1 MQPGTAKSVDALVDA
16 AVRGELDEAEALQ
29 RCRQSPELFILA
41 LLAAAKRIAERQGRP
56 GNQQPSPSTP
66 SGMVPVYAKPNA
78 RKRRKKPGAR
88 KGHPGHRRKTPT
100 RIDQQKTHRLK
111 CCPCCAGPLQR
122 CERKRTRIIED
133 IPEEIEPVVTEHT
146 LHRDYCPKC
155 KKHVEPVVP
164 DAMSGATL
172 GHHVIALTAWFHYGL
187 GITIDQVVDI
197 LGYHLQTKLTPGGL
211 IDAWRRLAEVL
222 NAWYEQIG
230 QQAKKSAHLHA
241 DETGWRV
248 NGVTYWLWCFANT
261 RVCYYMI
268 DRCRGSP
275 ALQKFFTEVF
285 EGVLITDFWA
295 PYESVCAQDRQYC
308 LVHLLRELEKVDLR
322 NDSAEW
328 RAFAKKLRR
337 LLRDGMRLRRPPDL
351 TPGKFPSRVN
361 RLNARLAQL
370 AAEEHLDGDTRR
382 LTKRLRKYAE
392 FIFTFLDYADVAFE
406 NNFAERQIRPAVIL
420 RKNCQSNRSDRG
432 AATQAILM
440 SVYRTLRLRGLN
452 PTRTIA
458 DALRI
463 YVATGQLPPLPDT
476 DIADG

>member
-1 MQPGTAKSVDALVDA
+1 MAKSVDALVDA

-29 RCRQSPELFILA
+29 RGRQSPELFILA
-41 LLAAAKRIAERQGRP
+41 LLAAAKRIAEQDARIIKLE
-56 GNQQPSPSTP
+56 GNENGTHSSPSTP

-100 RIDQQKTHRLK
+100 RIDPQKTHRLK

-146 LHRDYCPKC
+146 IQRDYCPKC

-187 GITIDQVVDI
+187 GITIDQIVDI
-197 LGYHLQTKLTPGGL
+197 LGYHLQTKLTPVGL

-230 QQAKKSAHLHA
+230 RQAKKSAHLHA

-275 ALQKFFTEVF
+275 ALQKFFTDVF
-285 EGVLITDFWA
+285 DGVLITDFWA
-295 PYESVCAQDRQYC
+295 PYESVCAEDRPHC
-308 LVHLLRELEKVDLR
+308 LVHLLREREKVDRR
-322 NDSAEW
+322 NDSAE
-328 RAFAKKLRR
+328 
-337 LLRDGMRLRRPPDL
+337 
-351 TPGKFPSRVN
+351 
-361 RLNARLAQL
+361 
-370 AAEEHLDGDTRR
+370 
-382 LTKRLRKYAE
+382 
-392 FIFTFLDYADVAFE
+392 
-406 NNFAERQIRPAVIL
+406 
-420 RKNCQSNRSDRG
+420 
-432 AATQAILM
+432 
-440 SVYRTLRLRGLN
+440 
-452 PTRTIA
+452 
-458 DALRI
+458 
-463 YVATGQLPPLPDT
+463 
-476 DIADG
+476 